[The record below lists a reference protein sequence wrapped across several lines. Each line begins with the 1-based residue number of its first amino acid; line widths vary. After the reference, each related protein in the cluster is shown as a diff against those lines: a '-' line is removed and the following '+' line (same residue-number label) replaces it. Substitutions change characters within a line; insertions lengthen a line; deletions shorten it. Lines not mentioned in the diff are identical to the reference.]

1 MLPSSVK
8 QTLWSYDTDKID
20 KTKDKRLI
28 ISQVLNFGSKDAT
41 DWAINN
47 YGKKIIKTV
56 AMSIP
61 KGQWGKKSLNYWSLI
76 LGFDQNQIK
85 PRFN

>member
-28 ISQVLNFGSKDAT
+28 ISQVLNFGSKDAS
-41 DWAINN
+41 DWV
-47 YGKKIIKTV
+47 IKTYGTKTTTDIAV
-56 AMSIP
+56 NIP
-61 KGQWGKKSLNYWSLI
+61 TGQWNKKSLNYWSII
-76 LGFDQNQIK
+76 LGFDTNK
-85 PRFN
+85 TKTRFI